1 MTARRGSESVSLGAP
16 VERCFWLPWPPSVN
30 RMWRMARIGKASR
43 LLLSREGRAY
53 REAAGKSL
61 LAQWVPIRPLTGRL
75 GLYIEAF
82 PPDRR
87 ARDLDNLCKG
97 LLDALQHSG
106 AIRND
111 ADIDDLHIVRRR
123 TMDEGQVRLTLRELA
138 GVRVA
143 VDIEGVPV

>member
-1 MTARRGSESVSLGAP
+1 M
-16 VERCFWLPWPPSVN
+16 VERSFWLPFPPSVN
-30 RMWRMARIGKASR
+30 RLWRMVMVGRAPR
-43 LLLSREGRAY
+43 LLLSAEGRAY
-53 REAAGKSL
+53 RVQAGKAL
-61 LAQWVPIRPLTGRL
+61 LEQWVPIRPLTGRL

-138 GVRVA
+138 RVA